1 MIPEMHRKTTF
12 VTYSGYYFSVQ
23 VSSQWVSERMV
34 IIAKLNH
41 TSIEIS
47 AIKSQYQAS
56 EISEIL

>member
-1 MIPEMHRKTTF
+1 MIPEMHRKTAF

-47 AIKSQYQAS
+47 AIYLCGIKS
-56 EISEIL
+56 LH